1 MRRLWYGALPRD
13 LVQRAVVEAVGYVG
27 RNSRV
32 HFRERSAVEGEGLRA
47 NWWVIE
53 HQNLRQVF

>member
-1 MRRLWYGALPRD
+1 
-13 LVQRAVVEAVGYVG
+13 VVEAVGYVG